1 MITLKVNQRLHSWRG
16 DFGQK
21 ALDTI
26 NLLVEENRAV
36 LDTKELVAEQMATY
50 LQKVPIQPGSN
61 LYTYAYQWLEWDTE
75 MDKWEVSLVMRMNSL
90 HTYWLIRD
98 SVSTRLSCERLLWR
112 IWLYWMALMTFRRR
126 SRLAH
131 LSFQC
136 RRCVTCLIG
145 WFSLTMIGGP
155 RYQAL
160 ERGGKAK
167 HEATCFLCRQLR
179 W

>member
-1 MITLKVNQRLHSWRG
+1 MRFSEMAFIKLWRMGFGQDWHVIPLLSSTFSDMITLKVNQRLHSWRG

-75 MDKWEVSLVMRMNSL
+75 MDK
-90 HTYWLIRD
+90 
-98 SVSTRLSCERLLWR
+98 
-112 IWLYWMALMTFRRR
+112 
-126 SRLAH
+126 
-131 LSFQC
+131 
-136 RRCVTCLIG
+136 
-145 WFSLTMIGGP
+145 
-155 RYQAL
+155 
-160 ERGGKAK
+160 
-167 HEATCFLCRQLR
+167 
-179 W
+179 